1 MRSLQLLEH
10 YLTARGCEIHRVKGR
25 LIEFRL
31 AGETSPTPGGRLSLS
46 GDGSLKMWHR
56 YAEKGLAAGAPWR
69 AAGDIAI
76 GDKTTPALG
85 THIQYLSFGE
95 GLAGQTALSKLTKV
109 PKFPREPGQHRTY
122 DPEQVW
128 QAADALLQST
138 GLTPSRLQGRYCD
151 GSNQKPVYK
160 LFVSDEGVATVFSFR
175 NDVDLPAPWRQGRPT
190 RDGRKTMFVTG
201 KDLGLDGAPA
211 APRSLSPLPSEIRAA
226 EHRPIDLDLMRDTCQ
241 SWLAGETPPADHR
254 HLIKS
259 QAILDGSDLRVY
271 PLGHRFAGTMMA
283 PMFRPEPMGS
293 RERVEWCGVQH
304 LMPDEVFST
313 DKIMAKGSRTIG
325 AFVPFPGPHVL
336 IQATTNEGLAPLQ
349 AWLAIADKDKPLVI
363 CEGVAT
369 GLAIQQSGAGNTLC
383 ALSSNNVV
391 TIARWVKESGL
402 ADGFTGVVIATDHD
416 IGRDATGRLKSNAIP
431 RALDSA
437 RENGFVL
444 AVPPATSQAGTDA
457 RDLLGLGGPQAVR
470 DFIARAATASSV
482 EKARAD
488 IFALTKQHQLSNEP
502 ISER

>member
-1 MRSLQLLEH
+1 
-10 YLTARGCEIHRVKGR
+10 
-25 LIEFRL
+25 
-31 AGETSPTPGGRLSLS
+31 
-46 GDGSLKMWHR
+46 
-56 YAEKGLAAGAPWR
+56 
-69 AAGDIAI
+69 
-76 GDKTTPALG
+76 
-85 THIQYLSFGE
+85 
-95 GLAGQTALSKLTKV
+95 
-109 PKFPREPGQHRTY
+109 
-122 DPEQVW
+122 
-128 QAADALLQST
+128 
-138 GLTPSRLQGRYCD
+138 
-151 GSNQKPVYK
+151 
-160 LFVSDEGVATVFSFR
+160 
-175 NDVDLPAPWRQGRPT
+175 
-190 RDGRKTMFVTG
+190 
-201 KDLGLDGAPA
+201 
-211 APRSLSPLPSEIRAA
+211 
-226 EHRPIDLDLMRDTCQ
+226 LDLMRDTRQ
-241 SWLAGETPPADHR
+241 AWLAGETPPADHR

-283 PMFRPEPMGS
+283 PMFRPVPMGS

-313 DKIMAKGSRTIG
+313 DKIMAKGSRTVG
-325 AFVPFPGPHVL
+325 AFVPFPGPNVL
-336 IQATTNEGLAPLQ
+336 IQATTDEGLAPLQ
-349 AWLAIADKDKPLVI
+349 AWLAVADKDKPLVI

-391 TIARWVKESGL
+391 TVARWVKESGL
-402 ADGFTGVVIATDHD
+402 ADRFTGVVIATDHD

-437 RENGFVL
+437 RENGFFL

-470 DFIARAATASSV
+470 DFIAGAVLPSSV
-482 EKARAD
+482 EKARED